1 MSFISRNSWFL
12 IIADKLIL
20 VAILLMPVVLAL
32 GIIASIIA
40 VVQFE
45 KRRIFLMGVV
55 SNIAFLIA
63 LLCFIKTFFI
73 EFEFLI

>member
-20 VAILLMPVVLAL
+20 VAILLMPVVLVL
-32 GIIASIIA
+32 GIIVLIIA

-45 KRRIFLMGVV
+45 KRGIFLMGVV
-55 SNIAFLIA
+55 SNIAFLFA
-63 LLCFIKTFFI
+63 LLYFFKTFFV